1 MKDIMTHLSG
11 LSLGSQIQ
19 ALSRVPITAWLLFR
33 FFTDQVQSNQPEESV
48 VYYQSSYDSQP
59 YGSSYSMP
67 FTYGAAAAQ
76 SGKPGGAADNG
87 SAHYRAPVG
96 DLPPVSLDL
105 VKKRLQD
112 R

>member
-1 MKDIMTHLSG
+1 MANNI
-11 LSLGSQIQ
+11 
-19 ALSRVPITAWLLFR
+19 ALVPVYAG
-33 FFTDQVQSNQPEESV
+33 QVQSNQPEESM
-48 VYYQSSYDSQP
+48 VYYQNSYDNQP

-76 SGKPGGAADNG
+76 PGKPAGAADNG

-105 VKKRLQD
+105 VKNRLQD